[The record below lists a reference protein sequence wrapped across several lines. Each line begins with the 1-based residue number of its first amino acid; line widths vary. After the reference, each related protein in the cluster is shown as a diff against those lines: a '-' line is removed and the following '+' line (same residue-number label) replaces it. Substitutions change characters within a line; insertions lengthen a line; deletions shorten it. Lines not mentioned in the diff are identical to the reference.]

1 MAKHVLVCALYLTVG
16 IACLQAQSGSP
27 EPRFE
32 VASVKPN
39 LSGTPGSGPSV
50 RIGQVA
56 IRGESLHIIIWTA
69 YGGSRADFLGL
80 PRWATTETF
89 DITARGN
96 AASMEETIAMLR
108 TLLRDRFSLR
118 LHREEQVGGAYTITR
133 VTPGRLGPQLRPS
146 SSDCSPKAWCT
157 GRLTRGNNVGTGVAW
172 DAVLERI
179 KVAAGGRQLVD
190 QTGISGH
197 FDFELKWSP
206 GLNATPD
213 DAEVDIFQALR
224 EQLGLKLES
233 TQAPK
238 SVWVIDQIERP
249 SPD

>member
-1 MAKHVLVCALYLTVG
+1 MAKHVLVCALCVTVG
-16 IACLQAQSGSP
+16 IASLEAQSGSP

-39 LSGTPGSGPSV
+39 LSGAPGSGPSV

-56 IRGESLHIIIWTA
+56 IRGESLHNIIWTA
-69 YGGSRADFLGL
+69 YGGSRSDFLGL

-89 DITARGN
+89 DINARGN
-96 AASMEETIAMLR
+96 AASVEETTAMLR

-118 LHREEQVGGAYTITR
+118 MHREEQVDRAYTITS

-146 SSDCSPKAWCT
+146 SSNCSPKPWCT
-157 GRLTRGNNVGTGVAW
+157 GRLTRGNNVGTGVRW
-172 DAVLERI
+172 DYLLERI
-179 KVAAGGRQLVD
+179 TAAVGRPLVD
-190 QTGISGH
+190 QTGLSGH

-206 GLNATPD
+206 GLPTTPD
-213 DAEVDIFQALR
+213 GGLDIFQALR

-233 TQAPK
+233 AQAPK

>member
-1 MAKHVLVCALYLTVG
+1 MAKHVLVGALCLTVG
-16 IACLQAQSGSP
+16 LAALQAQSGSP

-39 LSGTPGSGPSV
+39 LSGTPGLGPSV

-56 IRGESLHIIIWTA
+56 IHGESLHHIIWAA

-89 DITARGN
+89 DINARGN
-96 AASMEETIAMLR
+96 AASEEETTAMLR

-118 LHREEQVGGAYTITR
+118 MHREEQVQAGYTMTR
-133 VTPGRLGPQLRPS
+133 VTPGRLGPQLRRS
-146 SSDCSPKAWCT
+146 SSDCSPKRVCT
-157 GRLTRGNNVGTGVAW
+157 GGITRGHNLGTGVTW
-172 DAVLERI
+172 DYLLERI
-179 KVAAGGRQLVD
+179 TAAVGGRPLVD

-197 FDFELKWSP
+197 FDFELTWSP
-206 GLNATPD
+206 GLTVTPN
-213 DAEVDIFQALR
+213 AEVDIFQALR

>member
-1 MAKHVLVCALYLTVG
+1 MAKHVLVCALCLTVG
-16 IACLQAQSGSP
+16 MASVQAQSGSP

-32 VASVKPN
+32 VTSVKPN
-39 LSGTPGSGPSV
+39 VSGTPGLGPRV

-56 IRGESLHIIIWTA
+56 ITGESLHNIIWTT

-89 DITARGN
+89 DINARGN
-96 AASMEETIAMLR
+96 AASVEETSAMLR

-118 LHREEQVGGAYTITR
+118 MHREERVEDGYTITM

-146 SSDCSPKAWCT
+146 SSDCSPKATCT
-157 GRLTRGNNVGTGVAW
+157 ARLTRGSNVGTGFTW

-179 KVAAGGRQLVD
+179 KVAAGNRPLVD
-190 QTGISGH
+190 ETGLSGR

-213 DAEVDIFQALR
+213 DAGVDIFQALR
-224 EQLGLKLES
+224 EQFGLKLES
-233 TQAPK
+233 AQGPK
-238 SVWVIDQIERP
+238 RVWVIDQIERP